1 MVRKIWLVTVALCLF
16 QTYAFAYCKNLPRL
30 VCAEYSN
37 SRLVVIASLVRTKH
51 VMPKSQDEPDGF
63 IYTLETAR
71 ILKGETGQTF
81 QIYEENSSGRA
92 PFFWVKGETY
102 LLFLNSNPDGT
113 WWLYGCGNSAPLKG
127 AGYALRA
134 IDAMKSRK
142 GGLVQ
147 GLIRGENLNPAL
159 ERLSVEVRGDQR
171 SYRAVTDK
179 DGRFKIHVPAGH
191 YVVRVKKEG
200 WKFETNPLMTYEDP
214 GNITIEDSGCAQ
226 VQFEAH
232 ASK

>member
-1 MVRKIWLVTVALCLF
+1 VRKIWLVTLVLCLF
-16 QTYAFAYCKNLPRL
+16 QACAFAYCKNLPRL

-37 SRLVVIASLVRTKH
+37 SRLVVTAKLVQTKH

-71 ILKGETGQTF
+71 ILKGEIGQTL

-92 PFFWVKGETY
+92 AFFWVKGETY

-113 WWLYGCGNSAPLKG
+113 WWLYSCGNSAPLKG

-134 IDAMKSRK
+134 IDAMKPRK

-159 ERLSVEVRGDQR
+159 ERLCVEVRGDQR

-179 DGRFKIHVPAGH
+179 DDQFKIHVPAGH
-191 YVVRVKKEG
+191 YVLRIKKEG
-200 WKFETNPLMTYEDP
+200 WRFETDRLMTFEDP
-214 GNITIEDSGCAQ
+214 NDITVDDGGCAQ

-232 ASK
+232 AAK